1 MMERKDWK
9 VVKLGDVCDIISGST
24 PKTKEPTF
32 WEGKHFWITPA
43 ELKGDKW
50 VSSTERTLT
59 DEGVKNAHLQILP
72 VGTVLLSSRA
82 PIGKIAI
89 TTVPMYCN
97 QGFKNLVCSDLLK
110 NEYLYWYLLYK
121 EEYIKSL
128 GVGATFKEISKTIV
142 ASIPIPV
149 PPLPVQARI
158 VDELDCLQGILS
170 KKRQQLAEYHSL
182 AQAIFHQ
189 MFGDP
194 VVNEK
199 GWEMKRLGEVTN
211 KIGSGATPKGGD
223 KSYKKEGISL
233 IRSLNVFNSYF
244 KEENLAHIDNEQA
257 LALKNVTIEQG
268 DILLNITGAS
278 VARCCIVPKHI
289 LPARVNQHVSIIRL
303 NDSANQVFLAA
314 QLTNTHMQEKILNIS
329 REKAATREALTKS
342 QIEEFSIILP
352 PLPLQQSFA
361 ARIAAI
367 DSQREQLAASIRE
380 LETLFA
386 CRMETLL
393 NCPQA

>member
-199 GWEMKRLGEVTN
+199 GWEVKKWKELFDTKLGKMLDRSQHTSSQKQYPYLANTN
-211 KIGSGATPKGGD
+211 VQWGYFDLSDLRTMPFSDEELIKYDLEENDLLICEGGESGRCAIWHNKYSNQNILFQ
-223 KSYKKEGISL
+223 KAIHRARIKKANTVDITY
-233 IRSLNVFNSYF
+233 ISYF
-244 KEENLAHIDNEQA
+244 IRYSKELGG
-257 LALKNVTIEQG
+257 LKDYISKSTIEH
-268 DILLNITGAS
+268 LTGEKLKS
-278 VARCCIVPKHI
+278 
-289 LPARVNQHVSIIRL
+289 LPIP
-303 NDSANQVFLAA
+303 
-314 QLTNTHMQEKILNIS
+314 
-329 REKAATREALTKS
+329 
-342 QIEEFSIILP
+342 LP

-367 DSQREQLAASIRE
+367 DSQRERLAASIRE

>member
-1 MMERKDWK
+1 M
-9 VVKLGDVCDIISGST
+9 
-24 PKTKEPTF
+24 
-32 WEGKHFWITPA
+32 
-43 ELKGDKW
+43 
-50 VSSTERTLT
+50 
-59 DEGVKNAHLQILP
+59 
-72 VGTVLLSSRA
+72 
-82 PIGKIAI
+82 
-89 TTVPMYCN
+89 
-97 QGFKNLVCSDLLK
+97 
-110 NEYLYWYLLYK
+110 
-121 EEYIKSL
+121 
-128 GVGATFKEISKTIV
+128 
-142 ASIPIPV
+142 
-149 PPLPVQARI
+149 
-158 VDELDCLQGILS
+158 
-170 KKRQQLAEYHSL
+170 
-182 AQAIFHQ
+182 
-189 MFGDP
+189 
-194 VVNEK
+194 
-199 GWEMKRLGEVTN
+199 
-211 KIGSGATPKGGD
+211 
-223 KSYKKEGISL
+223 
-233 IRSLNVFNSYF
+233 NVFNSYF

-380 LETLFA
+380 LETLLA

>member
-1 MMERKDWK
+1 MERKDWK

-199 GWEMKRLGEVTN
+199 GWEVKRLGEGTSEMFIGPFGSSLKKDCYVQKHEAFCMIYEQKHAIKKTCN
-211 KIGSGATPKGGD
+211 NDNHYINEEKYKQLERFTVRPGDFIMSCRGTIGEVFQLPQNAPIGIIHPSVMKIR
-223 KSYKKEGISL
+223 L
-233 IRSLNVFNSYF
+233 IPEIFHPTYF
-244 KEENLAHIDNEQA
+244 KNILNLIMKEQMVNGGCIKMA
-257 LALKNVTIEQG
+257 
-268 DILLNITGAS
+268 ITA
-278 VARCCIVPKHI
+278 KT
-289 LPARVNQHVSIIRL
+289 
-303 NDSANQVFLAA
+303 LAA
-314 QLTNTHMQEKILNIS
+314 IPIP
-329 REKAATREALTKS
+329 
-342 QIEEFSIILP
+342 LP
-352 PLPLQQSFA
+352 PLSLQQSFA

-367 DSQREQLAASIRE
+367 DSQRERLAASIRE
-380 LETLFA
+380 LETLLA